1 MALSVCLVR
10 HGETAWSLSGQHTSR
25 TDLPL
30 TPRGEEEVRRLGDRI
45 GAREFAHVFVSPSLR
60 ARQTCAILGFESAA
74 RIDSDFAE
82 WDYGDFEGRRTVEI
96 RADWPDWNL
105 FRDGCP
111 SGESPAQ
118 MSARADRVMAR
129 LESLDGDV
137 LVVSHGHVLRS
148 LAVRWIGLPLD
159 WARHFPLDT
168 ASLSV
173 LENDGAENVRTI
185 RQWNER

>member
-1 MALSVCLVR
+1 MR

-30 TPRGEEEVRRLGDRI
+30 TPRGEEAVRGLGERI
-45 GAREFAHVFVSPSLR
+45 GSKEFAHVFVSPSLR

-82 WDYGDFEGRRTVEI
+82 WDYGDFEGCRTVEI

-111 SGESPAQ
+111 SGESPEQ
-118 MSARADRVMAR
+118 MSARADRVIAR
-129 LESLDGDV
+129 LRSLDGDV
-137 LVVSHGHVLRS
+137 LIVSHGHFLRA
-148 LAVRWIGLPLD
+148 LAVRWIGLPVEQ
-159 WARHFPLDT
+159 ARHFPLET
-168 ASLSV
+168 ASFSV
-173 LENDGAENVRTI
+173 LGFDGGAENAPTI
-185 RQWNER
+185 ARWNDSAK